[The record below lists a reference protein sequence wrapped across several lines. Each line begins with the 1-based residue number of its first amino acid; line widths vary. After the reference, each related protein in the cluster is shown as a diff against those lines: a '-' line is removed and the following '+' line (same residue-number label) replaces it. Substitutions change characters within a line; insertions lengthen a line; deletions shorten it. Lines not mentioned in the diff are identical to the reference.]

1 LGKTIV
7 VDFTAGAHPEFV
19 AEAGT
24 TITYGKT
31 GAEFRIDST
40 GAARTMIS
48 NHYIFF
54 GRVETW
60 IKSAPG
66 QGIVSSFVLE
76 SDDLD
81 EIDWVCVGRRFHYIF
96 ILTDNQEWFGGKNDQ
111 VETNYFGK
119 HNTTDYTRATYPAVA
134 GPEDAFHNYTLDWTP
149 S

>member
-1 LGKTIV
+1 LGKAVV

-19 AEAGT
+19 AETGT

-31 GAEFRIDST
+31 GAEFTIDSS

-60 IKSAPG
+60 VKSAPG
-66 QGIVSSFVLE
+66 QGIISSFVLE

-81 EIDWVCVGRRFHYIF
+81 EIDWVGTVWDF
-96 ILTDNQEWFGGKNDQ
+96 IMPYVLTGN
-111 VETNYFGK
+111 
-119 HNTTDYTRATYPAVA
+119 
-134 GPEDAFHNYTLDWTP
+134 
-149 S
+149 